1 MSQLSLN
8 NKYIAEALSPEQR
21 KKAQEI
27 LDKESGAD
35 KRKEQAAAA
44 RERSE
49 RRKDK
54 EIELKQANLKIRQD
68 REKRRSQADDQRKA
82 AREKSE
88 TVKKAKEYGDKAK
101 TSLQVKRE
109 VVTDKDGDG
118 TALGKVGSNVGRTAA
133 GVGKAIYNK
142 VKEREEKKK
151 IKEESNMKNVPA
163 KDREVIKQRGK
174 NLFKKDLTGS
184 VMNANE
190 SADAS
195 ANPEIKSQQKKQDM
209 IKKRVLQAKL
219 RAVRSGG
226 GDSITASYNPE
237 TTVISEVDG
246 DSKNDKLDKVINIM
260 KGKNKI
266 EVNPQVKAEEYTV
279 TNADKKGN
287 TSAWKGYKSGKKNV
301 KTGKPLY
308 KAADHVK
315 EHHTKDKDGK
325 VIEHEDTTP
334 SSVEEGLV
342 DMVKKGAKRHSKAVE
357 KKKIKNRKAVPYAA
371 LGASYQPEGEVIDEK
386 KKGLDGKECWD
397 GYKLAGTKKKGGKTV
412 DNCVKVKEDY
422 HSGTGEKV
430 QKRTLAWM
438 RKKGQKGAPGLDA
451 MKERQKEH
459 EEKRGV
465 KEEAGSETK
474 KIEKKGKKK
483 IDPNKNPVVEA
494 KVDQGRSDYGKA
506 SIRNYRSKGPGY
518 GEPAMF
524 DPENKRGKLIDKRRE
539 EHKAR
544 RGVKGAKVPAYKR
557 EDVTLQDVDGK
568 DRVQIIDIIK
578 PEPMKSPKNN
588 IMWNEEKMTKIINSV
603 KEKKRKNA
611 LQIQKVIG
619 T

>member
-54 EIELKQANLKIRQD
+54 ELELKQANLKIRQD
-68 REKRRSQADDQRKA
+68 REKRRSKADDQRKA

-118 TALGKVGSNVGRTAA
+118 TALGKVGSNVGRTAV

-142 VKEREEKKK
+142 VKERQERKK
-151 IKEESNMKNVPA
+151 IKEESTMKNVPI
-163 KDREVIKQRGK
+163 KDRKSIKERGK

-195 ANPEIKSQQKKQDM
+195 GNSDIKAQQKKQDM
-209 IKKRVLQAKL
+209 IKKRVLMAKL

-237 TTVISEVDG
+237 LSVISEVDG
-246 DSKNDKLDKVINIM
+246 DTKKEKVDKIINIM

-287 TSAWKGYKSGKKNV
+287 TPAWKGYKSGKKNV

-342 DMVKKGAKRHSKAVE
+342 DAVKKGAKRHAKAIE

-371 LGASYQPEGEVIDEK
+371 LGASYQPEDEMVEDYHSGTGEKVK
-386 KKGLDGKECWD
+386 KRT
-397 GYKLAGTKKKGGKTV
+397 LAWMKKKGGKTV

-422 HSGTGEKV
+422 YSGTGEKV

-438 RKKGQKGAPGLDA
+438 RKKGMKGSPGLNA
-451 MKERQKEH
+451 MKEREAEH
-459 EEKRGV
+459 KAKSGV
-465 KEEAGSETK
+465 KEEAGCETK
-474 KIEKKGKKK
+474 RLKIKERK
-483 IDPNKNPVVEA
+483 
-494 KVDQGRSDYGKA
+494 
-506 SIRNYRSKGPGY
+506 
-518 GEPAMF
+518 
-524 DPENKRGKLIDKRRE
+524 KLILTR
-539 EHKAR
+539 
-544 RGVKGAKVPAYKR
+544 
-557 EDVTLQDVDGK
+557 
-568 DRVQIIDIIK
+568 
-578 PEPMKSPKNN
+578 
-588 IMWNEEKMTKIINSV
+588 
-603 KEKKRKNA
+603 
-611 LQIQKVIG
+611 IQ
-619 T
+619 

>member
-54 EIELKQANLKIRQD
+54 ELELKQANLKIRQD

-88 TVKKAKEYGDKAK
+88 TVKKAKEYGDNAK
-101 TSLQVKRE
+101 TALNVKRE
-109 VVTDKDGDG
+109 VITDKDGDG
-118 TALGKVGSNVGRTAA
+118 TALGKLGSNVGRTAA

-142 VKEREEKKK
+142 VKERQEKKK
-151 IKEESNMKNVPA
+151 IKEESTMKNVPA

-195 ANPEIKSQQKKQDM
+195 GNQEVTAQQKKQAM
-209 IKKRVLQAKL
+209 MKKRVLMAKL
-219 RAVRSGG
+219 RAVRSGSG
-226 GDSITASYNPE
+226 EDITASYNPE
-237 TTVISEVDG
+237 PTVISEVDG

-287 TSAWKGYKSGKKNV
+287 TPAWKGYKSGKKNV

-422 HSGTGEKV
+422 YSGTGEKV

-451 MKERQKEH
+451 MKAREAEH
-459 EEKRGV
+459 KSKRGV
-465 KEEAGSETK
+465 KEEVGCETK
-474 KIEKKGKKK
+474 KIENKGKKK